1 MNEGNER
8 NYEAPA
14 FNKKAYN
21 CPHCNAYAHQ
31 EWGQLFYRDTVDQRV
46 SSEDTSDMDQ
56 SYKHGRQND
65 RNTSLKDAFSK
76 VDIYETYHEVYISTC
91 ARCKK
96 YSIWHGEN
104 RNAKMLYPKFKGISP
119 PNPDLSDDIKR
130 DYNEATLI
138 MQESPRGAAALLRI
152 ALEKLCQQLGDK
164 KKSLNSNIQ
173 KVVEKIPDER
183 IHKALDLVR
192 VIGNEAVHPGQID
205 LKDDIEIVRKLF
217 WLLNFIASE
226 MISKEKE
233 INAFFEEKIP
243 EKQKEQI
250 KKKGCSKE
258 TIEL

>member
-1 MNEGNER
+1 MNEGNEK

-14 FNKKAYN
+14 FNKGAYN

-31 EWGQLFYRDTVDQRV
+31 EWEKLFYRDTVDRPTLPQG
-46 SSEDTSDMDQ
+46 TF
-56 SYKHGRQND
+56 H
-65 RNTSLKDAFSK
+65 K
-76 VDIYETYHEVYISTC
+76 VDIYETHHEVYISTC

-104 RNAKMLYPKFKGISP
+104 RNAKMIYPKFKGISP
-119 PNPDLSDDIKR
+119 PNPGLSDDIKR
-130 DYNEATLI
+130 DYNEAALI

-164 KKSLNSNIQ
+164 QKSLNSNIQ
-173 KVVEKIPDER
+173 KVVEEISDER

-192 VIGNEAVHPGQID
+192 VIGNEAVHPGQLD
-205 LKDDIEIVRKLF
+205 LKDDIEIVSKLF

-250 KKKGCSKE
+250 KKRDAQKRQ
-258 TIEL
+258 